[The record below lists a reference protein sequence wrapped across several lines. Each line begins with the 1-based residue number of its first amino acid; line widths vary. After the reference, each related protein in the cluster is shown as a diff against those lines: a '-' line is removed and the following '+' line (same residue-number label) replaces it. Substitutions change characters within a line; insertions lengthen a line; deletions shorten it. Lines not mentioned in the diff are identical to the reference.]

1 MEYPINMLK
10 LFDVVCFCR
19 ALSNLRKPIYLNFIH
34 LILITCTFDLF
45 HVNVPLILK
54 PVNYL

>member
-19 ALSNLRKPIYLNFIH
+19 ALSNLRKPIYLNLVI
-34 LILITCTFDLF
+34 
-45 HVNVPLILK
+45 
-54 PVNYL
+54 